1 MTYQNSA
8 QLLRK
13 YSDLIKEMQQGQPV
27 VESDED
33 DESKEEVEE
42 AKEEVDDTKKKVDE
56 ATVIPSTKI
65 LRSYQDM
72 IKEMSAEPV
81 EESKDD
87 DKEEVEESKDEDDD
101 KEEVD
106 EGGITLLPPDPND
119 PMANLSGPGKDAIK
133 KVYKDKKVGY
143 GKGKVDPRLARAS
156 KKRYTDVG
164 AYHDDS

>member
-1 MTYQNSA
+1 
-8 QLLRK
+8 
-13 YSDLIKEMQQGQPV
+13 
-27 VESDED
+27 
-33 DESKEEVEE
+33 
-42 AKEEVDDTKKKVDE
+42 
-56 ATVIPSTKI
+56 
-65 LRSYQDM
+65 M

-143 GKGKVDPRLARAS
+143 GKDKVDPRLARAS

>member
-13 YSDLIKEMQQGQPV
+13 YSDMIKEMQQGQPV

-143 GKGKVDPRLARAS
+143 GKDKVDPRLARAS

-164 AYHDDS
+164 VYHDDR